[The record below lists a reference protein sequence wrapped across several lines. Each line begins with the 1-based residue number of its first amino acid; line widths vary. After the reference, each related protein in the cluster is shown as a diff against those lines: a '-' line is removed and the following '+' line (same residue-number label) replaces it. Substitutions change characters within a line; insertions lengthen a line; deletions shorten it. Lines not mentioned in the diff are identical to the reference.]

1 MTTAQTSIS
10 DTLDWLPPRTAPA
23 EQLNTAHAHALA
35 AAVPL
40 INGTWTARSN
50 AGVVPALLLNLDP
63 RPDVR
68 GWLSRTTRR
77 ADTTAIAELY
87 LLDAPAGALM
97 LLLVQADD
105 LPVFWCAFNLAADNE
120 RAMVAVL
127 LRERRVGL
135 SDGPLDRGGN
145 GIGGLVPI
153 EQITLPGGGRLRALM
168 PETMPGND
176 SPAVTIPPLV
186 ARAITVPDVQ
196 PPARVAFVET
206 PRVRLVAYATPRL
219 MGVAQSFLAGDGT
232 ADNKTRP
239 TYHTISS
246 EARGSMEESRLGS
259 GWRCVRMVNLRHIG
273 IGAAT
278 ITTEIIVAYRGEP
291 RQCWSTLAEALRTA
305 KRSIP
310 PTTLIYAWF
319 LARTAALND
328 TDRLGWLPVCE
339 ALMAA
344 LPDLPGSLGFD
355 QLTPLVTIGLAARAA
370 GVWSD
375 PKAAKAAA
383 RQALAAGEE
392 QQRAIALVTAAGRWD
407 SPPPTPHPSNA
418 DLHIAQIAAIA
429 AWQHLARS
437 SDEFPLSPA
446 ARTWIGDPLRYVWR
460 SWPEHASTAPT
471 AEARRIAREAAASLR
486 REVDPKWIGGFG
498 TNVPA
503 SYTALRALGVAEV
516 WLDAAP
522 DIAVGWVRLVP
533 HDGRGGLVIPWVP
546 AVEPPACWRLV
557 LRWDAALEL
566 NLLLLAVLRDV
577 CREGVDR
584 VLVRAPHEAAD
595 HPLDLQSGQGPQQR
609 QRGRRTVELPR
620 GRTQVIRP
628 GATPRPP
635 QIRGQYVADEER
647 QEIDRQVAELHGVRA
662 HFMHFQPESN
672 RQARAEVRALW
683 AQLSDAEKLLHF
695 RTTEL
700 PANATVR
707 GLKKLDDGRWS
718 FRYQRGQY
726 DPERA
731 PRRIVAQGALLV
743 AGALKLIREA
753 QDDRNTNT

>member
-1 MTTAQTSIS
+1 MTTAQQSIS
-10 DTLDWLPPRTAPA
+10 DTLNWLPPRTSPA
-23 EQLNTAHAHALA
+23 EQLNAAYTHALTA
-35 AAVPL
+35 AAPL
-40 INGTWTARSN
+40 INGSWNARSS
-50 AGVVPALLLNLDP
+50 AGPVPALLLNLET

-68 GWLSRTTRR
+68 NWLSRTMRQ

-87 LLDAPAGALM
+87 LLEASSGALM
-97 LLLVQADD
+97 LLLVQAND
-105 LPVFWCAFNLAADNE
+105 LPIFWCAFNLAADNE

-135 SDGPLDRGGN
+135 SDGPTDRGGN

-153 EQITLPGGGRLRALM
+153 EQITLPGGGRMRALM

-176 SPAVTIPPLV
+176 GPTVTIPPLV
-186 ARAITVPDVQ
+186 ARAITVPDAQ

-219 MGVAQSFLAGDGT
+219 MGMAQDFLAGDST
-232 ADNKTRP
+232 ADSRTRP

-259 GWRCVRMVNLRHIG
+259 GWRCVRMVYLQHTG

-278 ITTEIIVAYRGEP
+278 ITTEIVVAYRGEP
-291 RQCWSTLAEALRTA
+291 KQCWSTLAEALRTA
-305 KRSIP
+305 KRTIP

-319 LARTAALND
+319 LARTAALDN

-339 ALMAA
+339 ALILA
-344 LPDLPGSLGFD
+344 LPNLPGSPGFEN
-355 QLTPLVTIGLAARAA
+355 LTPLITIELAAKAA
-370 GVWSD
+370 NVWND
-375 PKAAKAAA
+375 PNAAKAAA
-383 RQALAAGEE
+383 RQALASNEE
-392 QQRAIALVTAAGRWD
+392 QQRAVALVAAAGRWD
-407 SPPPTPHPSNA
+407 SPRPTPHPSNA
-418 DLHIAQIAAIA
+418 DLHIAKIAAIA

-437 SDEFPLSPA
+437 TDEFPLSPA
-446 ARTWIGDPLRYVWR
+446 ARTWIGDPLQHVWR
-460 SWPEHASTAPT
+460 SWPEHSPT
-471 AEARRIAREAAASLR
+471 PPTPEARRIAREAASALR
-486 REVDPKWIGGFG
+486 ADIGNVEWIGSFG
-498 TNVPA
+498 IDVPTG
-503 SYTALRALGVAEV
+503 YTTLRALGVAEV

-522 DIAVGWVRLVP
+522 GIAVGWARLVP
-533 HDGRGGLVIPWVP
+533 QDGRGGLVVPWGLGE
-546 AVEPPACWRLV
+546 EPPGCWRLV

-566 NLLLLAVLRDV
+566 NLLLLAALRDV
-577 CREGVDR
+577 CVEGIDR
-584 VLVRAPHEAAD
+584 VLVRAPLDEAAD
-595 HPLDLQSGQGPQQR
+595 HPLDAGRGPQQR

-628 GATPRPP
+628 GAIPRAP
-635 QIRGQYVADEER
+635 QDRGQYVTEEER
-647 QEIDRQVAELHGVRA
+647 QEIERQIAELHGVRA
-662 HFMHFQPESN
+662 HFMYFQEASN

-683 AQLSDAEKLLHF
+683 SQLSDAEKLLHF

-726 DPERA
+726 DAERA
-731 PRRIVAQGALLV
+731 PQRIVAQGALLA
-743 AGALKLIREA
+743 AGALKLIRE
-753 QDDRNTNT
+753 TNNGID